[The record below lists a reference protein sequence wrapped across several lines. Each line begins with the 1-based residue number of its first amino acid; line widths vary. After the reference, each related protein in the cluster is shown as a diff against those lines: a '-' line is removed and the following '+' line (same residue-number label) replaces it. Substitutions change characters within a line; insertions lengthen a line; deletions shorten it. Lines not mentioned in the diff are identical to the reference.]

1 MAVIV
6 VDRAY
11 EGGRQGADKAAFP
24 PAPGVRDLEGFLQL
38 EPAEEPV
45 LSFSEEGLID
55 ERLAEPSYLY
65 QDLLLR
71 SASAAVRLRS
81 STDMPLPSINSQVVQ
96 KDFWENSDTGLGVLA
111 REALIST
118 ATGCWAIPNAYRNNK
133 GYSYTWDVRKYGLEP
148 RGKGEYK
155 GMQLHQ
161 VAFILRMQIEMPE
174 YVMPASHTLEHVCRN
189 VKQHFCC
196 VNPYHFEYVTQL
208 ENNRLQRKAHPI
220 ESALFVGQLM
230 LAPTG
235 YNYIDAFVGA
245 SEKEDTGL
253 VVSTRF
259 GPFRII
265 KVEDEPVVFRGEPE
279 PERLANKVRPPA
291 KENKYVSGEDLTLIL
306 NGQKPMLKPKRKSRA
321 KLPVPIA
328 GQKTIP
334 PLKGEG

>member
-1 MAVIV
+1 MAIA
-6 VDRAY
+6 VDERNY
-11 EGGRQGADKAAFP
+11 GGDKEMAHGTFP
-24 PAPGVRDLEGFLQL
+24 PTRDVYDLEDFLQL

-45 LSFSEEGLID
+45 LSFSEECFND
-55 ERLAEPSYLY
+55 ERLAEYSSLY
-65 QDLLLR
+65 QDLLLQ
-71 SASAAVRLRS
+71 SASLAVKLRS
-81 STDMPLPSINSQVVQ
+81 STDMPLPSINSQLAR
-96 KDFWENSDTGLGVLA
+96 KGFWENSDTGLGILA

-118 ATGCWAIPNAYRNNK
+118 ATGCWAIPDAYRNSK
-133 GYSYTWDVRKYGLEP
+133 GYSYTWDVSKYGLEP

-174 YVMPASHTLEHVCRN
+174 YVMPPSHTLEHVCRS

-196 VNPYHFEYVTQL
+196 VNPYHFEYVTKL

-220 ESALFVGQLM
+220 ESALFAGQLM
-230 LAPTG
+230 LTPTG

-265 KVEDEPVVFRGEPE
+265 KVEDAPVVFRGEPE

-291 KENKYVSGEDLTLIL
+291 KENKYISGEDLTLIL

-321 KLPVPIA
+321 AIPIPIK
-328 GQKTIP
+328 GQE
-334 PLKGEG
+334 LLF